1 MLYIT
6 KKVTFSAAH
15 RLYNPELSF
24 AENEE
29 VFDKCNNFY
38 GHGHN
43 YVLAVTVAGIA
54 DPKTGYLIDLKLLK
68 EILISEIVDK
78 VDHKNLN
85 FDIDFLKGIIPTVEN
100 LVVVFWNIL
109 KDKIPRGKLHS
120 ISLFETDFSYVEYF
134 GEPVEIKRY
143 DFSGDKR

>member
-24 AENEE
+24 QENEDI
-29 VFDKCNNFY
+29 FDKCNNFY

-43 YVLAVTVAGIA
+43 YTLAVTVAGIP
-54 DPKTGYLIDLKLLK
+54 DPKTGYVIDLKLLK
-68 EILISEIVDK
+68 EILLNEIVEK

-85 FDIDFLKGIIPTVEN
+85 FDVEFLKGVIPTVEN
-100 LVVVFWNIL
+100 LAVVFWDVL
-109 KDKIPRGKLHS
+109 KDKLPKGNLHS
-120 ISLFETDFSYVEYF
+120 IRLYETDFSYVEYF

-143 DFSGDKR
+143 DFTGDKR